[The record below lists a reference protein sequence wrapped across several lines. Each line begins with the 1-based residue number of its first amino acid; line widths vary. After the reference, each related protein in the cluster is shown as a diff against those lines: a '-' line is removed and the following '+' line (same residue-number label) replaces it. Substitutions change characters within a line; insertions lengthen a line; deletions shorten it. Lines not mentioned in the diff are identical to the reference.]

1 MWQWDSE
8 PILRHQ
14 RTLSKLALL
23 VRSNILPEDD
33 LFMVSGCDCMGVVIV
48 VMVTDLQRGD
58 AAMDGSAGGHEVTSW
73 QNGRG

>member
-1 MWQWDSE
+1 
-8 PILRHQ
+8 
-14 RTLSKLALL
+14 
-23 VRSNILPEDD
+23 
-33 LFMVSGCDCMGVVIV
+33 MGVVIV